1 MPSVY
6 ISKTT
11 VEFATSSDSIE
22 IGELSK
28 KYIEHELGWRYTP
41 ARLRELLKERE
52 TNIIVARERNG
63 LAGFGIMTYADQS
76 ANLDLLAVKVQFR
89 RRGVGRQIVLWL
101 EKVAR
106 TAGILNVYVQVRK
119 LNPGAIEFYSRCGF
133 QTIDEVSRYYGERE
147 TGVIMCK
154 NIGQMFAAR

>member
-1 MPSVY
+1 VH

-41 ARLRELLKERE
+41 ARLRELLKERD
-52 TNIIVARERNG
+52 TNFVVARERNG

>member
-41 ARLRELLKERE
+41 ARLRELLKERD
-52 TNIIVARERNG
+52 TNFVVARERNG